1 MLLRLLQVHLRP
13 RRRSVALLGLL
24 QLVQILATLALPTL
38 GAAIIDNGVVKAD
51 SGYIT
56 RTGLAM
62 LALALV
68 QVAASVGAVSLGA
81 RTAMAMGRDMRS
93 AVFRRV
99 LDFSAREVGQ
109 FGTPSLMTRTVND
122 VQQVQMLALSAF
134 GVVVSAPLM
143 CVGSVALALQQDIE
157 LSLLLVALVVV
168 LGMSFGLILSRT
180 DPFYARMQKYL
191 DRINGLLR
199 ERITGVRVVRAFVR
213 DTHEGTRFGRIN
225 SELRD
230 ISLRVGRL
238 LATVVPVVLFALNA
252 FMVAVL
258 WLGAHRIEAGSMPFG
273 ALSAF
278 LSYLSLV
285 LMSVVM
291 VTLVCLAMPRARVSA
306 ERIQQVLAT
315 EPSVTAP
322 PDPVRA
328 VPAAGEL
335 TLCGA
340 GFRYPGA
347 KEPVLS
353 GIDLRVGPGETVAI
367 LGSTGSGKTTL
378 LNLVLR
384 HFDATGGSVHVGGV
398 DVRTLD
404 PAVLRRTVGFVP
416 QRPYLFSGTVADN
429 LRFGD
434 PDAGDDELWRV
445 LDIAQARDF
454 VQRMPE
460 GLNSPIA
467 QGGTNVSG
475 GQRQRLAI
483 ARTLLRRPD
492 IYLFDD
498 CFSALDYATD
508 AALRAALEPQLSRA
522 TVLTVAQRVSTVQHA
537 RRIVVLDAG
546 RVVATGTHAELLDT
560 STTYREI
567 AHSQLTVTTGHYG
580 GSGPDAAAAPTR
592 QEAVHGRGAQR

>member
-1 MLLRLLQVHLRP
+1 MLLRLLRTRLRP
-13 RRRSVALLGLL
+13 HRRFVVLLGLL
-24 QLVQILATLALPTL
+24 QLAQIMATLALPTL
-38 GAAIIDNGVVKAD
+38 GAAVIDNGVVKAD

-56 RTGLAM
+56 RTGLGM
-62 LALALV
+62 LAVALV
-68 QVAASVGAVSLGA
+68 QVAASVGAVSLSA
-81 RTAMAMGRDMRS
+81 RTAMAMGRDLRS

-143 CVGSVALALQQDIE
+143 CLGSIALALQQDIP
-157 LSLLLVALVVV
+157 LTLLLVALMVA
-168 LGMSFGLILSRT
+168 LGMSFGLILGRT
-180 DPFYARMQKYL
+180 DPFYERMQKYL

-213 DTHEGTRFGRIN
+213 DGHEGARFGRTN
-225 SELRD
+225 SELCD
-230 ISLRVGRL
+230 ISLHVGRL
-238 LATVVPVVLFALNA
+238 LATIVPVVLLVLNA
-252 FMVAVL
+252 FMAAVV
-258 WLGAHRIEAGSMPFG
+258 WFGAHRIDAGAMRFG

-278 LSYLSLV
+278 LSYLTLI

-291 VTLVCLAMPRARVSA
+291 VTFVCLAMPRARVSA

-315 EPSVTAP
+315 EPSVTTP
-322 PDPVRA
+322 PRPVRA
-328 VPAAGEL
+328 VPATGQL
-335 TLCGA
+335 SLNGA

-347 KEPVLS
+347 QEPVLS
-353 GIDLRVGPGETVAI
+353 GIDLSAGPGETVAI

-384 HFDATGGSVHVGGV
+384 HFDATEGCVHVGGV

-404 PAVLRRTVGFVP
+404 SEVLRRTVSFVP
-416 QRPYLFSGTVADN
+416 QRAYLFSGTLAGN
-429 LRFGD
+429 LRFGN
-434 PDAGDDELWRV
+434 PDASDDELWHA
-445 LDIAQARDF
+445 LEIAQARDF
-454 VQRMPE
+454 VERLPQ
-460 GLNSPIA
+460 GLNSPIT

-483 ARTLLRRPD
+483 ARALLRRPD

-498 CFSALDYATD
+498 CFSALDHATD
-508 AALRAALEPQLSRA
+508 AALRAALEPEISRA

-537 RRIVVLDAG
+537 QRIVVLDAG
-546 RVVATGTHAELLDT
+546 RMAATGTHEELLRT
-560 STTYREI
+560 STAYRDI
-567 AHSQLTVTTGHYG
+567 ARSQLTAITGHYG
-580 GSGPDAAAAPTR
+580 GSGPDAGTATTP
-592 QEAVHGRGAQR
+592 QEAVHGLGGQL

>member
-1 MLLRLLQVHLRP
+1 MLLRLLRIHLRP
-13 RRRSVALLGLL
+13 HRRSVALLGLL

-38 GAAIIDNGVVKAD
+38 GAAVIDNGVVKAD

-56 RTGLAM
+56 RTGLVM
-62 LALALV
+62 LAVALL
-68 QVAASVGAVSLGA
+68 QIAASVGAVSLGA
-81 RTAMAMGRDMRS
+81 RTAMAMGRDLRS

-122 VQQVQMLALSAF
+122 VQHVQMLALSAF
-134 GVVVSAPLM
+134 GVAVSAPLM
-143 CVGSVALALQQDIE
+143 CLGSIALALQQDIQ

-168 LGMSFGLILSRT
+168 LGMTFGLILGRT
-180 DPFYARMQKYL
+180 DPFFARMQKYL
-191 DRINGLLR
+191 DRTNGLLR

-213 DTHEGTRFGRIN
+213 DAHEGARFGRTN

-238 LATVVPVVLFALNA
+238 LATIVPVVLLALNV

-258 WLGAHRIEAGSMPFG
+258 WFGAHRVEAGAMPFG

-285 LMSVVM
+285 MMSVVM
-291 VTLVCLAMPRARVSA
+291 VTFVCLAMPRARVSA

-315 EPSVTAP
+315 EPSVAAP
-322 PDPVRA
+322 PAPVRA
-328 VPAAGEL
+328 LPAAGVL
-335 TLCGA
+335 TLRGA

-347 KEPVLS
+347 KDPVLS
-353 GIDLRVGPGETVAI
+353 GIDLSARPGETVAI

-398 DVRTLD
+398 DVRALD
-404 PAVLRRTVGFVP
+404 PEVLRRTVGFVP
-416 QRPYLFSGTVADN
+416 QRPYLFSGTVAGN
-429 LRFGD
+429 LRFGV
-434 PDAGDDELWRV
+434 PDATDDELWRA
-445 LDIAQARDF
+445 LEIAQARDF
-454 VQRMPE
+454 VQRLPE
-460 GLNSPIA
+460 GLNSPIT

-483 ARTLLRRPD
+483 ARTLLRKPD

-498 CFSALDYATD
+498 CFSALDHATD
-508 AALRAALEPQLSRA
+508 AALRAALEPELARA
-522 TVLTVAQRVSTVQHA
+522 TVLTVAQRVSTVQYA
-537 RRIVVLDAG
+537 QRIVVLDAG
-546 RVVATGTHAELLDT
+546 LVVATGTHEELLRT
-560 STTYREI
+560 STTYQEI
-567 AHSQLTVTTGHYG
+567 ARSQLTAPTGPYG
-580 GSGPDAAAAPTR
+580 GPGPDAGAATTL
-592 QEAVHGRGAQR
+592 QETLHGPGGQR

>member
-1 MLLRLLQVHLRP
+1 MLLRILRTHLRP
-13 RRRSVALLGLL
+13 HRRSVALLCLL

-38 GAAIIDNGVVKAD
+38 GAAVIDNGVVKAD

-56 RTGLAM
+56 RTGMVM
-62 LALALV
+62 LAVALV
-68 QVAASVGAVSLGA
+68 QVAASVGAVALGA
-81 RTAMAMGRDMRS
+81 RTAMAMGRDLRS

-99 LDFSAREVGQ
+99 LDFSAREIGR

-122 VQQVQMLALSAF
+122 VQQVQMLALPVF
-134 GVVVSAPLM
+134 GVAVSAPLM
-143 CVGSVALALQQDIE
+143 CLGSIALALQQDVAF
-157 LSLLLVALVVV
+157 SLLLVALTVAV
-168 LGMSFGLILSRT
+168 GTSFGLVLGRT
-180 DPFYARMQKYL
+180 DPFYARMQKNL

-213 DTHEGTRFGRIN
+213 DAHEGARFGRTN
-225 SELRD
+225 AELRD

-238 LATVVPVVLFALNA
+238 LATVIPLVLLILNV

-258 WLGAHRIEAGSMPFG
+258 WFGARRVDAGAIRFG

-278 LSYLSLV
+278 LSYLTLI

-291 VTLVCLAMPRARVSA
+291 VTFVCLAMPRARVSA
-306 ERIQQVLAT
+306 ERIQEVLVA
-315 EPSVTAP
+315 EPSVAAP
-322 PDPVRA
+322 REPVRA
-328 VPAAGEL
+328 VPAAGQL
-335 TLCGA
+335 SLRGA

-347 KEPVLS
+347 KEPVLR
-353 GIDLRVGPGETVAI
+353 GIDLSVEPGETVAV

-384 HFDATGGSVHVGGV
+384 HFDATDGSVHVGGV

-404 PAVLRRTVGFVP
+404 AEVLRRTVGFVP
-416 QRPYLFSGTVADN
+416 QRPYLFSGTVASN

-434 PDAGDDELWRV
+434 PGATDDELWHV
-445 LDIAQARDF
+445 LEIAQARDF
-454 VQRMPE
+454 VQLLPG
-460 GLNSPIA
+460 GLNAPIT

-508 AALRAALEPQLSRA
+508 AALRAALEPEISGA
-522 TVLTVAQRVSTVQHA
+522 TVVTVAQRVSTVRRA
-537 RRIVVLDAG
+537 RRILVLDAG
-546 RVVATGTHAELLDT
+546 RVAATGTHEELLRS
-560 STTYREI
+560 STTFREI
-567 AHSQLTVTTGHYG
+567 ARSQLTALTGDHG
-580 GSGPDAAAAPTR
+580 GSGADAGAATTF
-592 QEAVHGRGAQR
+592 QEAVHGLDGQL

>member
-1 MLLRLLQVHLRP
+1 MLLRILRTHLRP
-13 RRRSVALLGLL
+13 HRRSVALLALL
-24 QLVQILATLALPTL
+24 QLAQILATLALPTL
-38 GAAIIDNGVVKAD
+38 GAVIIDNGVVKAD

-56 RTGLAM
+56 RTGLGM
-62 LALALV
+62 LAVALV

-81 RTAMAMGRDMRS
+81 RTAMAMGRDIRS

-122 VQQVQMLALSAF
+122 VQQVQMLAVSAC
-134 GVVVSAPLM
+134 GVAVSAPLM
-143 CVGSVALALQQDIE
+143 CLGSIALALHQDIP
-157 LSLLLVALVVV
+157 LSLLLVALMVAI
-168 LGMSFGLILSRT
+168 GMSFGLVLGRT
-180 DPFYARMQKYL
+180 DPFYARMQIYL
-191 DRINGLLR
+191 DHINELLR

-213 DTHEGTRFGRIN
+213 DAHESARFRRTN

-238 LATVVPVVLFALNA
+238 LATIIPVVLLVLNA

-258 WLGAHRIEAGSMPFG
+258 WFGAHRIDAGAMRFG

-278 LSYLSLV
+278 LSYLTLI

-291 VTLVCLAMPRARVSA
+291 VTFVCLAMPRARVSA
-306 ERIQQVLAT
+306 ERIQRVLAT
-315 EPSVTAP
+315 EPSVAAP
-322 PDPVRA
+322 REPVRVGPA
-328 VPAAGEL
+328 VGHL
-335 TLCGA
+335 TLSDA
-340 GFRYPGA
+340 EFRYPGA
-347 KEPVLS
+347 EEPVLR
-353 GIDLRVGPGETVAI
+353 GIDLSAGPGETVAI

-384 HFDATGGSVHVGGV
+384 HFDATGGSVHVNGV

-404 PAVLRRTVGFVP
+404 AEVLRRTVGFVP
-416 QRPYLFSGTVADN
+416 QRPYLFSGTVASN

-434 PDAGDDELWRV
+434 PGATDDDLWHA
-445 LDIAQARDF
+445 LEIAQARDF
-454 VQRMPE
+454 VQRLPE

-508 AALRAALEPQLSRA
+508 AALRAALEPEVSRA

-537 RRIVVLDAG
+537 QRIVVLEAG
-546 RVVATGTHAELLDT
+546 RVAATGTHEELLHT
-560 STTYREI
+560 STTYRDI
-567 AHSQLTVTTGHYG
+567 ARSQLTAITGHPG
-580 GSGPDAAAAPTR
+580 ESGPDAGAATTL
-592 QEAVHGRGAQR
+592 QEAVHGLDGRP

>member
-1 MLLRLLQVHLRP
+1 MLLSLLRIHLRP
-13 RRRSVALLGLL
+13 HRRSVVLLGLL
-24 QLVQILATLALPTL
+24 QLAQILATLALPTL
-38 GAAIIDNGVVKAD
+38 GAAVIDNGVVKAD
-51 SGYIT
+51 SGYVT

-62 LALALV
+62 LAVALV

-122 VQQVQMLALSAF
+122 VHQVQMLALSAF
-134 GVVVSAPLM
+134 GVAVSAPLM
-143 CVGSVALALQQDIE
+143 CLGSVALALRQDIA

-168 LGMSFGLILSRT
+168 LGMSFGLILGRT

-213 DTHEGTRFGRIN
+213 DAHEGARFDRTN
-225 SELRD
+225 SALRD

-238 LATVVPVVLFALNA
+238 LATIIPVVLLALNA

-258 WLGAHRIEAGSMPFG
+258 WFGAHRVGTGAMRFG

-278 LSYLSLV
+278 LSYLTLV

-291 VTLVCLAMPRARVSA
+291 VTLVCLALPRARVSA
-306 ERIQQVLAT
+306 ERIQQVLST
-315 EPSVTAP
+315 EPSVSTPAE
-322 PDPVRA
+322 PVRTM
-328 VPAAGEL
+328 P
-335 TLCGA
+335 GA
-340 GFRYPGA
+340 GQLALRGVEFRYPGA
-347 KEPVLS
+347 QAPALS
-353 GIDLRVGPGETVAI
+353 GIDLSAGPGETVAI

-378 LNLVLR
+378 LQLLLR

-398 DVRTLD
+398 DVRALD
-404 PAVLRRTVGFVP
+404 AEVLRRTVGFVP
-416 QRPYLFSGTVADN
+416 QRPYLFSGTVAGN

-434 PDAGDDELWRV
+434 PDATDDELWRV
-445 LDIAQARDF
+445 LEIAQARDF
-454 VQRMPE
+454 VQRLPE
-460 GLNSPIA
+460 GLNAPIT
-467 QGGTNVSG
+467 QGGSNVSG

-492 IYLFDD
+492 VFLFDD
-498 CFSALDYATD
+498 CFSALDHATD
-508 AALRAALEPQLSRA
+508 AALRSALEPELSRA
-522 TVLTVAQRVSTVQHA
+522 TVLTVAQRVGTVQHA

-546 RVVATGTHAELLDT
+546 RVVATGTHEELLCT
-560 STTYREI
+560 STTYQEI
-567 AHSQLTVTTGHYG
+567 ARSQHTTFTGHYG
-580 GSGPDAAAAPTR
+580 DSGLDTEAATTL
-592 QEAVHGRGAQR
+592 QEAVHGPGGQR

>member
-13 RRRSVALLGLL
+13 HRRSVALLGLL

-81 RTAMAMGRDMRS
+81 STAMAMGRDMRS

-143 CVGSVALALQQDIE
+143 CVGSVALALQQDLE

-238 LATVVPVVLFALNA
+238 LATVVPVVLLALNA

-315 EPSVTAP
+315 EPSVSAP

-328 VPAAGEL
+328 VSAAGEL

-353 GIDLRVGPGETVAI
+353 GVDLRVGPGETVAI

-454 VQRMPE
+454 VRRMPE
-460 GLNSPIA
+460 GLNSPIT

-475 GQRQRLAI
+475 GQRQRLAT

-508 AALRAALEPQLSRA
+508 AALRAALEPELSRA

-546 RVVATGTHAELLDT
+546 RVVATGTHEELLDT

-567 AHSQLTVTTGHYG
+567 AQSQLTVTTGHYG
-580 GSGPDAAAAPTR
+580 GSGPDAAATTR

>member
-1 MLLRLLQVHLRP
+1 MLLRLLRIHLRP
-13 RRRSVALLGLL
+13 HRRSVALLGLL

-38 GAAIIDNGVVKAD
+38 GAAVIDNGVVKAD

-56 RTGLAM
+56 RIGLVM
-62 LALALV
+62 LAVALV
-68 QVAASVGAVSLGA
+68 QIAASVGAVSLGA

-122 VQQVQMLALSAF
+122 VQQVQTLALSAF
-134 GVVVSAPLM
+134 GVAVSAPLM
-143 CVGSVALALQQDIE
+143 CLGSVALALRQDVQ
-157 LSLLLVALVVV
+157 LSLLLITLVVV
-168 LGMSFGLILSRT
+168 LGTVFGLILGRT

-213 DTHEGTRFGRIN
+213 DAHEGARFDRTN
-225 SELRD
+225 SELQD

-238 LATVVPVVLFALNA
+238 LATVIPVVLLALNA

-258 WLGAHRIEAGSMPFG
+258 WFGAHRVEAGAMPFG

-291 VTLVCLAMPRARVSA
+291 VTFVCLAMPRARVSA

-315 EPSVTAP
+315 EPSVAAP
-322 PDPVRA
+322 PEPVRTL
-328 VPAAGEL
+328 PAAGVL
-335 TLCGA
+335 SLRGA
-340 GFRYPGA
+340 GLRYPGA
-347 KEPVLS
+347 KDPVLS
-353 GIDLRVGPGETVAI
+353 GIDLSAGPGETVAI

-384 HFDATGGSVHVGGV
+384 YFDATCGSVHVGGV
-398 DVRTLD
+398 DVRALD
-404 PAVLRRTVGFVP
+404 AEVLRRTVGFVP
-416 QRPYLFSGTVADN
+416 QRPYLFSGTVAGN
-429 LRFGD
+429 LRFGV
-434 PDAGDDELWRV
+434 PDAPDEELWRV
-445 LDIAQARDF
+445 LEIAQARDF
-454 VQRMPE
+454 VQRLPE

-483 ARTLLRRPD
+483 ARTLLRKPD

-498 CFSALDYATD
+498 CFSALDHATD
-508 AALRAALEPQLSRA
+508 AALRAALEPELARA
-522 TVLTVAQRVSTVQHA
+522 TVLVVAQRVSTVQHA
-537 RRIVVLDAG
+537 QRIVVLDAG
-546 RVVATGTHAELLDT
+546 RVVATGTHEELLRT
-560 STTYREI
+560 STTYQEI
-567 AHSQLTVTTGHYG
+567 ARSQLTPHTDPHS
-580 GSGPDAAAAPTR
+580 GSAPDAGAATTL
-592 QEAVHGRGAQR
+592 QETAHGPAGQR

>member
-1 MLLRLLQVHLRP
+1 MLLRLLQFHLRP
-13 RRRSVALLGLL
+13 HRRSVALLGLL

-56 RTGLAM
+56 RTGTTM

-68 QVAASVGAVSLGA
+68 QFGASVGAVSLGA

-134 GVVVSAPLM
+134 GVAVSAPLM

-191 DRINGLLR
+191 DHINGLLR

-213 DTHEGTRFGRIN
+213 DSHEGARFGRIN
-225 SELRD
+225 SELRG

-238 LATVVPVVLFALNA
+238 LATIVPVVLLALNA

-258 WLGAHRIEAGSMPFG
+258 WLGAHRIETGSMPFG

-315 EPSVTAP
+315 EPSVAAP
-322 PDPVRA
+322 PEPVRA
-328 VPAAGEL
+328 VPRAGEL
-335 TLCGA
+335 TLRGA
-340 GFRYPGA
+340 EFRFPGA

-353 GIDLRVGPGETVAI
+353 GIDLSVRPGETVAI

-384 HFDATGGSVHVGGV
+384 HFDATGGFVHVGGV

-404 PAVLRRTVGFVP
+404 PAALRRTVGFVP
-416 QRPYLFSGTVADN
+416 QRPYLFSGTVAGN

-445 LDIAQARDF
+445 LEIAQARDF

-460 GLNSPIA
+460 GLNAPIT

-498 CFSALDYATD
+498 CFSALDHSTD
-508 AALRAALEPQLSRA
+508 AALRAALEPELSRA
-522 TVLTVAQRVSTVQHA
+522 TVLTVAQRVSTVRRA

-546 RVVATGTHAELLDT
+546 RVVATGTHEELLGT

-567 AHSQLTVTTGHYG
+567 ARSQLTATTGPYG
-580 GSGPDAAAAPTR
+580 GSGQNAAVATTR
-592 QEAVHGRGAQR
+592 QEAVHGHGEQR